1 MKIILIGSTGF
12 VGSHI
17 LDEALERGHEVHAI
31 LRDIN
36 KMTKTHP
43 NLFLIKADVM
53 EEAELE
59 DIFNTGYD
67 AVISAY
73 NPGWSNPDI
82 YNDFILGYKSILNAL
97 NDAKLKRIIIIG
109 GAGSLIMNGSKL
121 IDDNKFP
128 KAIYNGAKAASD
140 LLDTLYD
147 NEDSLDWTMISP
159 AINLI
164 DGKRTNTFKLGK
176 DSPVFNSENESV
188 ISVQD
193 LAAAAINEL
202 EKPEHIR
209 ERFTLGSWYLII

>member
-140 LLDTLYD
+140 LLDTLYAE
-147 NEDSLDWTMISP
+147 EDFLDWTMISP

-209 ERFTLGSWYLII
+209 ERFTLGS

>member
-17 LDEALERGHEVHAI
+17 LEEALERGHEVHAI

-67 AVISAY
+67 AVVSAY

-140 LLDTLYD
+140 LLDILYAE
-147 NEDSLDWTMISP
+147 EDFLDWTMISP

-209 ERFTLGSWYLII
+209 ERFTLGS

>member
-73 NPGWSNPDI
+73 NTKWSNPDI
-82 YNDFILGYKSILNAL
+82 YNNIILGYKSILNAL

-109 GAGSLIMNGSKL
+109 GAGSLIMNG
-121 IDDNKFP
+121 
-128 KAIYNGAKAASD
+128 
-140 LLDTLYD
+140 
-147 NEDSLDWTMISP
+147 
-159 AINLI
+159 
-164 DGKRTNTFKLGK
+164 
-176 DSPVFNSENESV
+176 
-188 ISVQD
+188 
-193 LAAAAINEL
+193 
-202 EKPEHIR
+202 
-209 ERFTLGSWYLII
+209 

>member
-17 LDEALERGHEVHAI
+17 LEEALERGHEVHAI

-67 AVISAY
+67 AVVSAY

-140 LLDTLYD
+140 LLDTLYAE
-147 NEDSLDWTMISP
+147 EDFLDWTMISP

-209 ERFTLGSWYLII
+209 ERFTLGS

>member
-73 NPGWSNPDI
+73 NPGWSNPNI

-97 NDAKLKRIIIIG
+97 NDTGLKRIIIIG
-109 GAGSLIMNGSKL
+109 GAGSLTINGFKL
-121 IDDNKFP
+121 IDDDKFP

-147 NEDSLDWTMISP
+147 EEDSLDWTMISP

-164 DGKRTNTFKLGK
+164 DGKRTNNFKLGK

-202 EKPEHIR
+202 ENPEHIR
-209 ERFTLGSWYLII
+209 ERFTLGS

>member
-140 LLDTLYD
+140 LLDTLYAE
-147 NEDSLDWTMISP
+147 EDFLDWTMISP

-209 ERFTLGSWYLII
+209 DRFTLGS

>member
-59 DIFNTGYD
+59 DILNTGYD

-140 LLDTLYD
+140 LLDILYAE
-147 NEDSLDWTMISP
+147 EDSLDWTMISP

-209 ERFTLGSWYLII
+209 ERFTLGS

>member
-73 NPGWSNPDI
+73 NPGWSNPNI
-82 YNDFILGYKSILNAL
+82 YDDFMLGYKSILNAL
-97 NDAKLKRIIIIG
+97 NDTGLKRIIIIG
-109 GAGSLIMNGSKL
+109 GAGSLLMNGSKL
-121 IDDNKFP
+121 IDDDKFP

-147 NEDSLDWTMISP
+147 NEDSLNWTMISP

-164 DGKRTNTFKLGK
+164 DGKRTNNFRLGK

-193 LAAAAINEL
+193 LAAAAVNEL
-202 EKPEHIR
+202 ENPKHIR
-209 ERFTLGSWYLII
+209 ERFTLGN

>member
-17 LDEALERGHEVHAI
+17 LEEALERGHEVHAI

-140 LLDTLYD
+140 LLDILYAE
-147 NEDSLDWTMISP
+147 EDSLDWTMISP

-193 LAAAAINEL
+193 LAAAAIIEL
-202 EKPEHIR
+202 EQPEHIR
-209 ERFTLGSWYLII
+209 E

>member
-17 LDEALERGHEVHAI
+17 LEEALERGHEVHAI

-82 YNDFILGYKSILNAL
+82 YNDFILGYKYILNAL

-140 LLDTLYD
+140 LLDILYAE
-147 NEDSLDWTMISP
+147 EDSLDWTMISP

-209 ERFTLGSWYLII
+209 DRFTLGS

>member
-67 AVISAY
+67 AVVSAY

-140 LLDTLYD
+140 LLDTLYAE
-147 NEDSLDWTMISP
+147 EDFLDWTMISP

-209 ERFTLGSWYLII
+209 DRFTLGS

>member
-97 NDAKLKRIIIIG
+97 NNAKLKRIIIIG

-140 LLDTLYD
+140 LLDILYAE
-147 NEDSLDWTMISP
+147 EDSLDWTMISP

-202 EKPEHIR
+202 EKPKHIR

>member
-1 MKIILIGSTGF
+1 MMSLKIILIGSTGF

-17 LDEALERGHEVHAI
+17 LDEALERGHEVHAV

-73 NPGWSNPDI
+73 NPGWSNPNI
-82 YNDFILGYKSILNAL
+82 YDDFMLGYKSILNAL
-97 NDAKLKRIIIIG
+97 NDTGLKRIIIIG
-109 GAGSLIMNGSKL
+109 GAGSLLMNGSKL

-147 NEDSLDWTMISP
+147 NEDSLNWTMISP

-164 DGKRTNTFKLGK
+164 DGKRTNNFRLGK

-193 LAAAAINEL
+193 LAVAAVNEL
-202 EKPEHIR
+202 EKREHIR
-209 ERFTLGSWYLII
+209 ERFTLGN

>member
-67 AVISAY
+67 AVVSAY

-140 LLDTLYD
+140 LLDTLYAE
-147 NEDSLDWTMISP
+147 EDFLDWTMISP

-209 ERFTLGSWYLII
+209 ERFTLGS

>member
-1 MKIILIGSTGF
+1 MMSLKIILIGSTGF

-17 LDEALERGHEVHAI
+17 LDEALERGHEVHAV

-73 NPGWSNPDI
+73 NPGWSNPNI
-82 YNDFILGYKSILNAL
+82 YDDFMLGYKSILNAL
-97 NDAKLKRIIIIG
+97 NDTGLKRIIIIG
-109 GAGSLIMNGSKL
+109 GAGSLLMNGSKL

-147 NEDSLDWTMISP
+147 NEDSLNWTMISP

-164 DGKRTNTFKLGK
+164 DGKRTNNFRLGK

-193 LAAAAINEL
+193 LAAAAVNEL
-202 EKPEHIR
+202 ENPKHIR
-209 ERFTLGSWYLII
+209 ERFTLGN

>member
-1 MKIILIGSTGF
+1 MSLKIILIGSTGF

-17 LDEALERGHEVHAI
+17 LDEALERGHEVHAV

-36 KMTKTHP
+36 KIAKTHP

-53 EEAELE
+53 EEFELE
-59 DIFNTGYD
+59 DIFSTGYD

-97 NDAKLKRIIIIG
+97 NGAGLKRVIIIG
-109 GAGSLIMNGSKL
+109 GAGSLIMNGARLVDSN
-121 IDDNKFP
+121 DFP
-128 KAIYNGAKAASD
+128 KSIYSGAKAASD
-140 LLDTLYD
+140 LLDMLYEKE
-147 NEDSLDWTMISP
+147 NTLDWTMVNP

-164 DGKRTNTFKLGK
+164 DGKRTNNFKLGK

-193 LAAAAINEL
+193 LAAAVINEL

-209 ERFTLGSWYLII
+209 ERFTLGSSY

>member
-17 LDEALERGHEVHAI
+17 LEEALERGHEVHAI

-97 NDAKLKRIIIIG
+97 NNAKLKRIIIIG

-140 LLDTLYD
+140 LLDTLYAE
-147 NEDSLDWTMISP
+147 EDFLDWTMISP

-209 ERFTLGSWYLII
+209 DRFTLGS

>member
-67 AVISAY
+67 AVVSAY

-140 LLDTLYD
+140 LLDTLYAE
-147 NEDSLDWTMISP
+147 EDFLDWTMISP

-193 LAAAAINEL
+193 LAAAAVNEL

-209 ERFTLGSWYLII
+209 ERFTLGN

>member
-73 NPGWSNPDI
+73 NPGWSNPNI

-140 LLDTLYD
+140 LLDILYD
-147 NEDSLDWTMISP
+147 EEDTLDWTMISP

-209 ERFTLGSWYLII
+209 DRFTLGS

>member
-17 LDEALERGHEVHAI
+17 LEEALERGHEVHAI

-53 EEAELE
+53 EETELE

-97 NDAKLKRIIIIG
+97 NNAKLKRIIIIG

-140 LLDTLYD
+140 LLDTLYAE
-147 NEDSLDWTMISP
+147 EDFLDWTMISP

-209 ERFTLGSWYLII
+209 DRFTLGS

>member
-73 NPGWSNPDI
+73 NPGWSNPNI

-97 NDAKLKRIIIIG
+97 NDTGLKRIIIIG
-109 GAGSLIMNGSKL
+109 GAGSLTINGFKL
-121 IDDNKFP
+121 IDDDKFP

-147 NEDSLDWTMISP
+147 EEDSLDWTMISP

-164 DGKRTNTFKLGK
+164 DGKRTNNFRLGK

-193 LAAAAINEL
+193 LAAAVINEL

-209 ERFTLGSWYLII
+209 ERFTLGN

>member
-67 AVISAY
+67 AVVSAY

-97 NDAKLKRIIIIG
+97 NDAGLKRVIIIG
-109 GAGSLIMNGSKL
+109 GAGSLIMNGFKL
-121 IDDNKFP
+121 IDDDKFP

-140 LLDTLYD
+140 LLDTLY
-147 NEDSLDWTMISP
+147 NEEGSLDWTMISP

-164 DGKRTNTFKLGK
+164 DGKRTNNFRLGK

-193 LAAAAINEL
+193 LAAAAVNEL

-209 ERFTLGSWYLII
+209 ERFT

>member
-1 MKIILIGSTGF
+1 MMSLKIILIGSTGF

-17 LDEALERGHEVHAI
+17 LDEALERGHEVHAV

-67 AVISAY
+67 AVVSAY

-140 LLDTLYD
+140 LLDTLYAE
-147 NEDSLDWTMISP
+147 EDFLDWTMISP

-209 ERFTLGSWYLII
+209 ERFTLGS

>member
-17 LDEALERGHEVHAI
+17 LEEALERGHEVHAI

-73 NPGWSNPDI
+73 NPGWSNPNI
-82 YNDFILGYKSILNAL
+82 YDDFMLGYKSILNAL
-97 NDAKLKRIIIIG
+97 NDTGLKRIIIIG
-109 GAGSLIMNGSKL
+109 GAGSLLMNGSKL
-121 IDDNKFP
+121 IDDDKFP

-147 NEDSLDWTMISP
+147 NEDSLNWTMISP

-164 DGKRTNTFKLGK
+164 DGKRTNNFRLGK

-193 LAAAAINEL
+193 LAAAAVNEL
-202 EKPEHIR
+202 ENPKHIR
-209 ERFTLGSWYLII
+209 ERFTLGN

>member
-17 LDEALERGHEVHAI
+17 LEEALERGHEVHAI

-59 DIFNTGYD
+59 DILNTGYD

-140 LLDTLYD
+140 LLDILYAE
-147 NEDSLDWTMISP
+147 EDSLDWTMISP

-209 ERFTLGSWYLII
+209 ERFTLGS

>member
-17 LDEALERGHEVHAI
+17 LEEALERGHEVHAI

-53 EEAELE
+53 EEVELE
-59 DIFNTGYD
+59 DIFGTGYD

-140 LLDTLYD
+140 LLDTLYAE
-147 NEDSLDWTMISP
+147 EDFLDWTMISP

-209 ERFTLGSWYLII
+209 ERFTLGS

>member
-17 LDEALERGHEVHAI
+17 LEEALERGHEVHAI

-140 LLDTLYD
+140 LLDTLYAE
-147 NEDSLDWTMISP
+147 EDFLDWTMISP

-193 LAAAAINEL
+193 LAAAAVNEL

-209 ERFTLGSWYLII
+209 ERFTLGS

>member
-17 LDEALERGHEVHAI
+17 LEEALERGHEVHAI

-53 EEAELE
+53 EETELE

-140 LLDTLYD
+140 LLDILYAE
-147 NEDSLDWTMISP
+147 EDSLDWTMISP

-209 ERFTLGSWYLII
+209 ERFTLGS

>member
-17 LDEALERGHEVHAI
+17 LEEALERGHEVHAI

-53 EEAELE
+53 EEVELE
-59 DIFNTGYD
+59 DIFGTGYD

-140 LLDTLYD
+140 LLDILYAE
-147 NEDSLDWTMISP
+147 EDSLDWTMISP

-209 ERFTLGSWYLII
+209 ERFTLGS

>member
-36 KMTKTHP
+36 KMTKAHP

-97 NDAKLKRIIIIG
+97 NNAKLKRIIIIG

-140 LLDTLYD
+140 LLDTLYAE
-147 NEDSLDWTMISP
+147 EDFLDWTMISP

-209 ERFTLGSWYLII
+209 DRFTLGS

>member
-1 MKIILIGSTGF
+1 MSLKIILIGSTGF

-140 LLDTLYD
+140 LLDTLYAE
-147 NEDSLDWTMISP
+147 EDFLDWTMISP

-209 ERFTLGSWYLII
+209 ERFTLGS

>member
-17 LDEALERGHEVHAI
+17 LEEALERGHEVHAI

-140 LLDTLYD
+140 LLDILYAE
-147 NEDSLDWTMISP
+147 EDFLDWTMISP

-209 ERFTLGSWYLII
+209 ERFTLGS

>member
-1 MKIILIGSTGF
+1 MMSLKIILIGSTGF

-53 EEAELE
+53 EEFELE

-73 NPGWSNPDI
+73 NPGWLNPNI
-82 YNDFILGYKSILNAL
+82 YNDFILGYKSIINAL
-97 NDAKLKRIIIIG
+97 KGAKLKRIIIIG
-109 GAGSLIMNGSKL
+109 GAGSLLIDGSKL
-121 IDDNKFP
+121 VDDDKFP
-128 KAIYNGAKAASD
+128 KSIYNGAKAASD
-140 LLDTLYD
+140 LLDILY
-147 NEDSLDWTMISP
+147 NEESALDWTMVSP

-164 DGKRTNTFKLGK
+164 DGERTNKFTLGK

-188 ISVQD
+188 VSVQD
-193 LAAAAINEL
+193 LAVAVINEL

-209 ERFTLGSWYLII
+209 ERFTLGS

>member
-53 EEAELE
+53 EETELE

-140 LLDTLYD
+140 LLDTLYAE
-147 NEDSLDWTMISP
+147 EDFLDWTMIRP

-209 ERFTLGSWYLII
+209 ERFTLGS

>member
-140 LLDTLYD
+140 LLDILYAE
-147 NEDSLDWTMISP
+147 EDSLDWIMISP

-209 ERFTLGSWYLII
+209 ERFTLGS

>member
-97 NDAKLKRIIIIG
+97 NNAKLKRIIIIG

-140 LLDTLYD
+140 LLDTLYAE
-147 NEDSLDWTMISP
+147 EDFLDWTMISP

-209 ERFTLGSWYLII
+209 DRFTLGS

>member
-17 LDEALERGHEVHAI
+17 LDEALERGHEVHAV

-73 NPGWSNPDI
+73 NPGWSNPNI
-82 YNDFILGYKSILNAL
+82 YDDFMLGYKSILNAL
-97 NDAKLKRIIIIG
+97 NDTGLKRIIIIG
-109 GAGSLIMNGSKL
+109 GAGSLLMNGSKL

-147 NEDSLDWTMISP
+147 NEDSLNWTMISP

-164 DGKRTNTFKLGK
+164 DGKRTNNFRLGK

-193 LAAAAINEL
+193 LAAAAVNEL
-202 EKPEHIR
+202 ENPKHIR
-209 ERFTLGSWYLII
+209 ERFTLGN

>member
-1 MKIILIGSTGF
+1 MIHVKIVLIGSTGF

-36 KMTKTHP
+36 KITKTHP
-43 NLFLIKADVM
+43 ALSLIKADVM
-53 EEAELE
+53 EEAELQ

-82 YNDFILGYKSILNAL
+82 YDDFILGYKSILNAL
-97 NDAKLKRIIIIG
+97 KNSGLKRAVIIG
-109 GAGSLIMNGSKL
+109 GAGSLTIDGNKL
-121 IDDNKFP
+121 VDDKNFP
-128 KAIYNGAKAASD
+128 KSIYAGAKAASD
-140 LLDTLYD
+140 LLDILY
-147 NEDSLDWTMISP
+147 NEYNSLDWTMISP

-164 DGKRTNTFKLGK
+164 DGKRTNNFRIGK

-193 LAAAAINEL
+193 LAAAVINEL
-202 EKPEHIR
+202 EKPEHIK
-209 ERFTLGSWYLII
+209 ERFTLGN